1 MVHLLIVDDEK
12 FILDGLYDLFNE
24 QAELDLTV
32 FKAASAF
39 EALAILSGTKIDI
52 VLTDIHMPKMSGL
65 EMMEQVKAKWPRC
78 RIIFLTG
85 YDEFD
90 YIYKAI
96 QHGNVKYI
104 LKSDGDHKIIQIVAD
119 SIREL
124 EASLIME
131 TLLADAQ
138 VARSKQTD
146 HMRCL
151 FFTDVLDGLLC
162 ADDGKQHELLQLDIQ
177 LDRDDPLLM
186 VIVRLEGLQPHTP
199 RHEVDDLFIALQTI
213 CLHYLSPLAKLI
225 HLTYNRTYL
234 VLLLQPFELK
244 KASWNGLITFV
255 AGTLETIQQACKKNL
270 NTTISLAW
278 LTEPVQWEAIPQ
290 KFSFLKLLFLYH
302 HSNAGQLI
310 LTEKNRLETDRLRAA
325 PSELEHLQLLK
336 KELGRL
342 SHLFET
348 SQKAVYLHSLGT
360 IEEILRQISLDDS
373 YALEMYYSLSL
384 HAVSVMNKLGV
395 ADDVYYRESI
405 GQLAACSMPPDW
417 NEVLPIFRE
426 LANSFFHY
434 QESQGARI
442 QDDVIIKIKRYIKEN
457 LKEDLSLTRL
467 SELVFL
473 NPDYLSRLFRQ
484 RGGVTLSE
492 YIVAQKISE
501 AKHLLMTSP
510 MLIQDV
516 AKQLGFSTAGYFTRF
531 FKKETGLTPEE
542 YRSSQ

>member
-12 FILDGLYDLFNE
+12 HILDGLYDLFNE
-24 QAELDLTV
+24 QAELNLTV

-65 EMMEQVKAKWPRC
+65 EMVEQVKAKWPRC

-90 YIYKAI
+90 YVYKAI

-104 LKSDGDHKIIQIVAD
+104 LKSDGDRKIIQTVAD

-124 EASLIME
+124 EESLIME

-138 VARSKQTD
+138 VTRRKQTD
-146 HMRCL
+146 HMCSL
-151 FFTDVLDGLLC
+151 FFTDILDGLLS
-162 ADDGKQHELLQLDIQ
+162 ADDGKQSELQQLDVQ
-177 LDRDDPLLM
+177 LDRGEPLLM
-186 VIVRLEGLQPHTP
+186 LLVRLEGVTADIP
-199 RHEVDDLFIALQTI
+199 RHELDDLFIALQTI

-234 VLLLQPFELK
+234 VLFLQPFELK
-244 KASWNGLITFV
+244 KASWNGLSTFV
-255 AGTLETIQQACKKNL
+255 AGTLETIQQACQKNL
-270 NTTISLAW
+270 NTNISFAW

-290 KFSFLKLLFLYH
+290 KFSFLKLLFMY
-302 HSNAGQLI
+302 HSNEGRLI
-310 LTEKNRLETDRLRAA
+310 LTEKNRLETEHSRAT
-325 PSELEHLQLLK
+325 PGELEPIQLLK
-336 KELGRL
+336 KEMGRL
-342 SHLFET
+342 SHLYET
-348 SQKAVYLHSLGT
+348 GQKAVYLHSLDT

-373 YALEMYYSLSL
+373 HALEMYYSLSL
-384 HAVSVMNKLGV
+384 HAVSVINKLGV
-395 ADDVYYRESI
+395 AEDAYYRASV
-405 GQLAACSMPPDW
+405 GKLSACSIPPIW
-417 NEVLPIFRE
+417 NEVLPFFRE

-434 QESQGARI
+434 QQSQGARI
-442 QDDVIIKIKRYIKEN
+442 QDDVIIKIKRYIKGN

-492 YIVAQKISE
+492 YITAQRISE
-501 AKHLLMTSP
+501 AKHLLTISP